1 MAVDRGSL
9 SARCTSSSRGRCLR
23 WPRESTP
30 SEVVPSRGGGQA
42 RRTAPWGAS
51 AGSKCPLGSAP
62 SSAPAPPEGAPGGS
76 GQLGTPRKRTAHWAP
91 NHCLRGRRSHCA
103 SKHSGASHRGEA
115 PRLTLTADP
124 NPTPTLTLTLT
135 RCQLQGGGSKEGC
148 SFYAVYDGH
157 GGARAA
163 SFCTE
168 VSSTK
173 AHSLYIACSC
183 RAPWVRCTLRRAV
196 RISLQRCPY
205 AHTVHGRRLS
215 RERAAAPRLQP
226 SMPPALDA
234 SSPRCLQPS
243 TSKVCTRQEPN
254 PGP

>member
-1 MAVDRGSL
+1 MGQRSPNYPLAIDSFIWSKTCSSSNEVAVDRGSL

-42 RRTAPWGAS
+42 RRTAPWGAAAWS
-51 AGSKCPLGSAP
+51 RCPLGSAP

-76 GQLGTPRKRTAHWAP
+76 GQLGTPRKRPAHWAP

-173 AHSLYIACSC
+173 AHSLL
-183 RAPWVRCTLRRAV
+183 VRRAV
-196 RISLQRCPY
+196 GSMHLAPSR
-205 AHTVHGRRLS
+205 AHL
-215 RERAAAPRLQP
+215 AAALPLCTYCPR
-226 SMPPALDA
+226 A
-234 SSPRCLQPS
+234 
-243 TSKVCTRQEPN
+243 
-254 PGP
+254 